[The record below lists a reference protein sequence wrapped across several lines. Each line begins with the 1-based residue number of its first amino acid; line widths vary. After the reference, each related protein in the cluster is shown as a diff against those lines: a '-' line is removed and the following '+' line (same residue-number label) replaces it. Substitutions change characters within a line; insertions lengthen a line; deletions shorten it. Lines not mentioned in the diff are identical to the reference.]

1 MLKLCYLYPDLMN
14 LYGDRGNVIAI
25 QKRCQWRGIDLRID
39 KIGIGEEVDFNDY
52 DIIFM
57 GGGQDREQNLMSDDL
72 LNVKA
77 SSLRDAAENG
87 VVILAVCGSYQLLGN
102 YYKAQNGTEIPGIGL
117 LDIYTESGKERLV
130 GNIVIQ
136 MDSGDMVVGFE
147 NHSGRTYLGE
157 KVRPLGK
164 VLVGNGNNGSDGY
177 EGAVYK
183 NVFGTYIHGPL
194 LPKNPCLTDRLIS
207 LALARHGVYE
217 LTPLDDRIENMA
229 HQRAIDLFY
238 KKA

>member
-25 QKRCQWRGIDLRID
+25 KKRCQWRGIEVSVH
-39 KIGIGEEVDFNDY
+39 KVGIGDNVDFNDY
-52 DIIFM
+52 DIVFM
-57 GGGQDREQNLMSDDL
+57 GGGQDREQNLMSEDL

-77 SSLRDAAENG
+77 PSLKDAAENG

-102 YYKAQNGTEIPGIGL
+102 YYRAQNGTVIPGMGL
-117 LDIYTESGKERLV
+117 LDVYTESGKNRLV
-130 GNIVIQ
+130 GNVVVQ
-136 MDSGDMVVGFE
+136 LDSGEMIVGFE

-157 KVRPLGK
+157 KVKPLGK
-164 VLVGNGNNGSDGY
+164 VLVGNGNNGVDGY

-194 LPKNPCLTDRLIS
+194 LPKNPVLTDMLIS
-207 LALARHGVYE
+207 RALARRGINE
-217 LTPLDDRIENMA
+217 LIPLDDEVENMA
-229 HQRAIDLFY
+229 HQKAIDFFY
-238 KKA
+238 NNK

>member
-1 MLKLCYLYPDLMN
+1 MILLRLCYLYPDLMN

-25 QKRCQWRGIDLRID
+25 QRRCQWRGIDLSID
-39 KIGIGEEVDFNDY
+39 KIGIGDEVNFNDY

-77 SSLRDAAENG
+77 DSLRDAAENG

-102 YYKAQNGTEIPGIGL
+102 YYKAQNGTEIPGMGL

-130 GNIVIQ
+130 GNVVIQ
-136 MDSGDMVVGFE
+136 LDSGEMVVGFE
-147 NHSGRTYLGE
+147 NHSGRTYLGN

-164 VLVGNGNNGSDGY
+164 VLVGNGNNGQDGY

-183 NVFGTYIHGPL
+183 NVVGTYIHGPL
-194 LPKNPCLTDRLIS
+194 LPKNPSLTDRLIA
-207 LALARHGVYE
+207 LALARHGIYE
-217 LTPLDDRIENMA
+217 LEPLNDEIENMA
-229 HQRAIDLFY
+229 HQKAIDLFY
-238 KKA
+238 K